1 MQCRKARVN
10 VIKEFLLKFEA
21 EDKSEIIEAQK
32 GLTANLLSTLWE
44 KLLWNEKSSFNVRHE
59 HLFCT

>member
-21 EDKSEIIEAQK
+21 EDKSEIIEAH
-32 GLTANLLSTLWE
+32 TE
-44 KLLWNEKSSFNVRHE
+44 RVD
-59 HLFCT
+59 C